1 MMRRGA
7 KPAPGFSLLELLVAM
22 GVFLIICATMFE
34 LLDLAQKK
42 YSSETQVTAA
52 YQDARL
58 ALDQMVRDINI
69 SGYPSASLFSV
80 LPAVTQYASNAVAW
94 SPNYPLTPCT
104 IGTGAT
110 NGSCATPGDYDLI
123 VETTLPGDAFVS
135 WIWYHLDPASLTF
148 YREVVPKSGG
158 DPASAVMSA
167 GTQTA
172 LVKNVVNVPG
182 ALLGPISAA
191 YPSLFQA
198 QSQVPVFQYTCS
210 VPVSQS
216 PTGLE
221 PCVLAGSYN
230 SPKYISDV
238 DVTLIAMTPQQ
249 DLQTQTVR
257 LVELS
262 GRGHR
267 ANPTN

>member
-1 MMRRGA
+1 MRARV
-7 KPAPGFSLLELLVAM
+7 KPAPGFTLLELLVAM

-69 SGYPSASLFSV
+69 SGYPSPSLFSV
-80 LPAVTQYASNAVAW
+80 LPSATQYASNAVAW
-94 SPNYPLTPCT
+94 SPSYPLSPCT
-104 IGTGAT
+104 IGTGMT
-110 NGSCATPGDYDLI
+110 GGSCATPGDYDLI
-123 VETTLPGDAFVS
+123 LETTLPGDHFVS
-135 WIWYHLDPASLTF
+135 WIWYHLDPGTLTF

-158 DPASAVMSA
+158 DPMAAVMSA

-182 ALLGPISAA
+182 ALQAQISAA
-191 YPSLFQA
+191 YPSLFQN
-198 QSQVPVFQYTCS
+198 QSQVPVFQYTCR
-210 VPVSQS
+210 VPVTQA

-221 PCVLAGSYN
+221 PCVLAGAYN
-230 SPKYISDV
+230 SPKFISDV
-238 DVTLIAMTPQQ
+238 DVTLIAMTPQR
-249 DLQTQTVR
+249 DLQTQTVK